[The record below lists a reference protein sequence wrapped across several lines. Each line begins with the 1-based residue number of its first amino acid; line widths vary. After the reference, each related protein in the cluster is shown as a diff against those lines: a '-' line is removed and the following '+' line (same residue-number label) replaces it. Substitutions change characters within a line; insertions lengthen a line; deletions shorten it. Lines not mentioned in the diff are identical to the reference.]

1 MPFWLFLCIS
11 IQFGDLQK
19 AKTLV
24 LVISF
29 GVSLKNEHNLRSD
42 LLFSR
47 FSAR

>member
-1 MPFWLFLCIS
+1 MPFWHFLCIS
-11 IQFGDLQK
+11 IRFGDLQK

-29 GVSLKNEHNLRSD
+29 GVSLKNEHNLRPSSP
-42 LLFSR
+42 FSR